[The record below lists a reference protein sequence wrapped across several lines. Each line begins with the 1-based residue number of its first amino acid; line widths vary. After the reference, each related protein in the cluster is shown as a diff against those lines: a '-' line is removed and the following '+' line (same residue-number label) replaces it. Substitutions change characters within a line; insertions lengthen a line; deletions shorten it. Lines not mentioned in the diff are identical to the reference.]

1 MVTREDIQSF
11 LDRVEGGTVEATE
24 MEPGLWRAKTQ
35 TGAEVVVNYAP
46 PVVILRVR
54 VMEPP
59 AERREAQRALPP
71 AAGVQCP
78 RSGAR
83 LLRARGRARGAHRR
97 ARAGR
102 PGLHG
107 VRGEL
112 GFPDARARLPS
123 ERARAV
129 PGKVE
134 LMGIFDRF
142 STMLRSNIND
152 LISRAENPE
161 KMLNQLILDMK
172 SNLAKAKQEA
182 AAAIADEK
190 KLQADAEAL
199 KKQAE
204 DWERRAMLA
213 VQEGRDDLATQALM
227 RYNEALQGAQQLHE
241 TWVKHKADTE
251 SLKGQLRQLN
261 DKIEEAKRK
270 KNILVAR
277 AKRAEAQQRIQETMS
292 GHERQERLRVVR
304 PDGREDRGHRAEGA
318 RRRRDPAGV
327 PVRRPDGPVQEA
339 GVQGHRRP
347 AAPGPQGQDGHA
359 GGGSR
364 ETKALGAG
372 GRRASRCTTPSCSR
386 TDETKP

>member
-1 MVTREDIQSF
+1 
-11 LDRVEGGTVEATE
+11 
-24 MEPGLWRAKTQ
+24 
-35 TGAEVVVNYAP
+35 
-46 PVVILRVR
+46 
-54 VMEPP
+54 
-59 AERREAQRALPP
+59 
-71 AAGVQCP
+71 
-78 RSGAR
+78 
-83 LLRARGRARGAHRR
+83 
-97 ARAGR
+97 
-102 PGLHG
+102 
-107 VRGEL
+107 
-112 GFPDARARLPS
+112 
-123 ERARAV
+123 
-129 PGKVE
+129 
-134 LMGIFDRF
+134 MGIFDRF

-213 VQEGRDDLATQALM
+213 VQEGRDDLATQALH

-292 GHERQERLRVVR
+292 GMNDKSAFESFDRMAEKIEAIERKALAAAEIQQEFQSDDLM
-304 PDGREDRGHRAEGA
+304 DQFKKLEYKGTADQQLMDLKAKMGMLG
-318 RRRRDPAGV
+318 PAK
-327 PVRRPDGPVQEA
+327 D
-339 GVQGHRRP
+339 
-347 AAPGPQGQDGHA
+347 
-359 GGGSR
+359 
-364 ETKALGAG
+364 TKALGAG
-372 GRRASRCTTPSCSR
+372 GKKGEPVHDAELLEN
-386 TDETKP
+386 DETKP